1 MKGGDLFD
9 AIAADTK
16 YSELVSRR
24 MVTDLTSA
32 LKYLHDKMIVHR
44 DIKPENL
51 LVNMFCQSL
60 SAFLLLSNIFTEQT
74 RTTTQ
79 VIPRGFGL
87 RPQTKNVDILKHWLI
102 LDETSRIV
110 IYNSRWSHN
119 DSTFFG
125 EFDSG
130 VVI

>member
-24 MVTDLTSA
+24 MVADLTSA

-51 LVNMFCQSL
+51 LVSF
-60 SAFLLLSNIFTEQT
+60 
-74 RTTTQ
+74 
-79 VIPRGFGL
+79 GFESGPGGSSWPMVL
-87 RPQTKNVDILKHWLI
+87 HQLVGG
-102 LDETSRIV
+102 
-110 IYNSRWSHN
+110 
-119 DSTFFG
+119 STG
-125 EFDSG
+125 PG
-130 VVI
+130 Y

>member
-24 MVTDLTSA
+24 MVADLTSA

-51 LVNMFCQSL
+51 LVNVDLIQW
-60 SAFLLLSNIFTEQT
+60 SAEIQPSSD
-74 RTTTQ
+74 
-79 VIPRGFGL
+79 FGG
-87 RPQTKNVDILKHWLI
+87 
-102 LDETSRIV
+102 
-110 IYNSRWSHN
+110 
-119 DSTFFG
+119 STCLWF
-125 EFDSG
+125 
-130 VVI
+130 

>member
-24 MVTDLTSA
+24 MVADLTSA

-60 SAFLLLSNIFTEQT
+60 SAFLLLSNDRDLLYKGITSKST
-74 RTTTQ
+74 Y
-79 VIPRGFGL
+79 
-87 RPQTKNVDILKHWLI
+87 ILL
-102 LDETSRIV
+102 
-110 IYNSRWSHN
+110 
-119 DSTFFG
+119 
-125 EFDSG
+125 
-130 VVI
+130 